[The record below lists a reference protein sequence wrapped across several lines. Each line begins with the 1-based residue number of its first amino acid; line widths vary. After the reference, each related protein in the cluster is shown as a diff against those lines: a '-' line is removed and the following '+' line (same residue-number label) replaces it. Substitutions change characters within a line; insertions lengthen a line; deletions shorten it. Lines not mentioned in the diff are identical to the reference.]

1 MDLLPGDFVCS
12 GSGAPESVIE
22 PADKLMVHNRLP
34 APDNNSMTTSTAAR
48 NNTAVFHEFETHLLG
63 DEKPSEYFDGLLSA
77 GAFPAW
83 PPFDMLSDLK
93 GVEQSPQHHPEGD
106 VWQHTM
112 LVTDNAAQVKVKS
125 KDPRALMWAALL
137 HDVGKKPT
145 TRIRKG
151 RITAYDHDKV
161 GREMAE
167 RFLRECGQDEAFVR
181 RVGALVRWHMQAL
194 YAAKQLPF
202 FNPRAMRA
210 EADIDEVALLCLCD
224 RLGRGQV
231 SAQQLMQERREI
243 ENFILKSRRVQ

>member
-1 MDLLPGDFVCS
+1 
-12 GSGAPESVIE
+12 
-22 PADKLMVHNRLP
+22 
-34 APDNNSMTTSTAAR
+34 MTTSTAAGSK
-48 NNTAVFHEFETHLLG
+48 TAVFHEFRHLMG

-83 PPFDMLSDLK
+83 PPFDMLSDLA
-93 GVEQSPQHHPEGD
+93 GVEQSPKHHPEGD
-106 VWQHTM
+106 VWRHTM
-112 LVTDNAAQVKVKS
+112 LVTDNAAQVKS
-125 KDPRALMWAALL
+125 QSRDPRALMWAALL

-161 GREMAE
+161 GRELAE

-181 RVGALVRWHMQAL
+181 KVGALVRWHMQAL

-210 EADIDEVALLCLCD
+210 EADIDEWRCCACD
-224 RLGRGQV
+224 RRAASCDAQHLCR
-231 SAQQLMQERREI
+231 SAGDRTLYPKERRA
-243 ENFILKSRRVQ
+243 Q

>member
-1 MDLLPGDFVCS
+1 M
-12 GSGAPESVIE
+12 
-22 PADKLMVHNRLP
+22 HNRLP
-34 APDNNSMTTSTAAR
+34 APDNNSMTTSIAAGS
-48 NNTAVFHEFETHLLG
+48 NTAVFHEFEAHLMG

-83 PPFDMLSDLK
+83 PPFDMLSDLA
-93 GVEQSPQHHPEGD
+93 GVQQSPQHHPEGD
-106 VWQHTM
+106 VWRHTM
-112 LVTDNAAQVKVKS
+112 LVTDNAAQLKVKS

-181 RVGALVRWHMQAL
+181 KVGALVRWHMQAL
-194 YAAKQLPF
+194 YAAKLLPF

-224 RLGRGQV
+224 RLGRGPV
-231 SAQQLMQERREI
+231 SVQQLEKERREI
-243 ENFILKSRRVQ
+243 ESFIQKSRRVK